1 MLEFDQNRN
10 TWSYIGQGDN
20 SEDGE
25 YDSTVMRKEVKEMK
39 ANMERMETRLKLIDD
54 DEQGEEAGNEEVG

>member
-1 MLEFDQNRN
+1 
-10 TWSYIGQGDN
+10 
-20 SEDGE
+20 
-25 YDSTVMRKEVKEMK
+25 MRKEVKGMK